1 MSIPQ
6 MLSIQST
13 LLFVGFWCY
22 VLAIFLYVGHVLA
35 VAPAAAQLRLGFST
49 GSGGGSA
56 VVTSSGPSQSANLKQ
71 FFGRAATTVAWI
83 GWIMHAT
90 GLALRGF
97 AEGYLPVANAFEAP
111 LAFSLGIVF
120 IYLVAE
126 RSIKTRVAG
135 WVSLGIAV
143 ALMFY
148 SLFTFSGG
156 STIIDPLKPA
166 LRSVWLQIHVSI
178 AILSYSFFAFAAAM
192 GVAYLLRL
200 RPEHAMATPGGAKTV
215 SSTDADDAGLI
226 ALDEWNYRGVA
237 IGLPLI
243 AFTLMSGA
251 VWAQMAWAT
260 YWSWDPKEVWALIT
274 FLYYAIYMHA
284 RVGRGWHGRRM
295 AIMAVVGFGIVI
307 FSFLGLAALVHTFN
321 IFSLH
326 TFGNVQ

>member
-1 MSIPQ
+1 M
-6 MLSIQST
+6 QST
-13 LLFVGFWCY
+13 LLFLAFWCY
-22 VLAIFLYVGHVLA
+22 VLGFFLYIGHVLA
-35 VAPAAAQLRLGFST
+35 VEPARATLTLGYSTAGGGAAA
-49 GSGGGSA
+49 SA
-56 VVTSSGPSQSANLKQ
+56 TAAPQGLNLKL

-83 GWIMHAT
+83 GWVMHAT

-97 AEGYLPVANAFEAP
+97 AEGYYPVANAFEAP
-111 LAFSLGIVF
+111 LAFSLGIVL
-120 IYLVAE
+120 IYLLAE
-126 RSIKTRVAG
+126 RAIGTRVAG
-135 WVSLGIAV
+135 WVSLGIAIG
-143 ALMFY
+143 LMFY
-148 SLFTFSGG
+148 SLFTFSAG

-178 AILSYSFFAFAAAM
+178 AILSYSFFALAGAM

-200 RPEHAMATPGGAKTV
+200 RPERAVALGSGSQGQTE
-215 SSTDADDAGLI
+215 ADDPGLVAI
-226 ALDEWNYRGVA
+226 DEWNYRAVA

-295 AIMAVVGFGIVI
+295 AILAVVGFGVVV
-307 FSFLGLAALVHTFN
+307 FSFLGLASLVHTFD

>member
-1 MSIPQ
+1 MTIAQ
-6 MLSIQST
+6 MLNVQST
-13 LLFVGFWCY
+13 LIFLGFWCY
-22 VLAIFLYVGHVLA
+22 VLAVFFYLAHVLA
-35 VAPAAAQLRLGFST
+35 VQPAPARLTLGYET
-49 GSGGGSA
+49 AGAGAVSA
-56 VVTSSGPSQSANLKQ
+56 SVPSPGLNLKQ
-71 FFGRAATTVAWI
+71 AFGRGATALAWF
-83 GWIMHAT
+83 GWLMHFS
-90 GLALRGF
+90 GLAIRGF
-97 AEGYLPVANAFEAP
+97 AEGYFPVASAFEAP
-111 LAFSLGIVF
+111 LAFSLGIVL

-126 RSIKTRVAG
+126 RAVHTRVAG

-143 ALMFY
+143 ALMFF
-148 SLFTFSGG
+148 SLFTFSAG
-156 STIIDPLKPA
+156 STIIEPLKPA

-178 AILSYSFFAFAAAM
+178 AIFSYAFFALAAAM

-200 RPEHAMATPGGAKTV
+200 RPERSLVASTPTGGGQGT
-215 SSTDADDAGLI
+215 ADDAGLV
-226 ALDEWNYRGVA
+226 ALDEWNYRAVA

-260 YWSWDPKEVWALIT
+260 YWTWDPKEVWALIT

-295 AIMAVVGFGIVI
+295 AIMAVVGFGIVV
-307 FSFLGLAALVHTFN
+307 FSFLGLATLVHTFN